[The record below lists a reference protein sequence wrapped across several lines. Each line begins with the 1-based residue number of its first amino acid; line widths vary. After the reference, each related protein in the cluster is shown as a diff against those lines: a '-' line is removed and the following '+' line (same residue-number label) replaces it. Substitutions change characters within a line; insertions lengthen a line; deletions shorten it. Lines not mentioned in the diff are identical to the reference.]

1 MAGAIIGI
9 IGLLVLAVVTW
20 GKWDY
25 FAACM
30 IYSLAV
36 IDLFVLS
43 TLYHAFKKKEN
54 DTGIWRKLDH
64 VAIYVMIAGSYTPVV
79 YIYLDGPW
87 RWGIIG
93 VQWALVAAGILF
105 KFYFI
110 RAPRILSTV
119 TYVLMGW
126 MAVLVIGQLFPQIS
140 LLSFWLLLGGGIA
153 YTVGAVI
160 YAFKKPNPV
169 PGLFGF
175 HEIFHWFI
183 LLGAV
188 LHFALVFIAA
198 TR

>member
-1 MAGAIIGI
+1 MAGAIVGI
-9 IGLLVLAVVTW
+9 IGLLVLMVVTW

-25 FAACM
+25 FTVCV
-30 IYSLAV
+30 IYSMAV
-36 IDLFVLS
+36 IDLFILS

-79 YIYLDGPW
+79 YIYLEGAW
-87 RWGIIG
+87 RWSIIS
-93 VQWALVAAGILF
+93 VQWALVAAGLLF
-105 KFYFI
+105 KFLFI
-110 RAPRILSTV
+110 RAPRIVSTIL
-119 TYVLMGW
+119 YVMMGW
-126 MAVLVIGQLFPQIS
+126 MAVLVIQQLFAVIS
-140 LLSFWLLLGGGIA
+140 LLSFCLLLGGGIA

-188 LHFALVFIAA
+188 MHFIVVFMAA
-198 TR
+198 VR